1 MTMYLW
7 IDLETTG
14 LDPDND
20 RIIEVGW
27 ALTDHHQLVEDFQS
41 VLITPDKIA
50 WELMQQD
57 LFVQTMHTEND
68 LLKDMESFGTILA
81 EDAEDQILEL
91 LDKHELGK
99 PILAGSS
106 VHFDRS
112 FIRNWM
118 PRLDRRL
125 SHRHMDVSALRMFF
139 DSVGYHSVGEK
150 SRPTVHRAI
159 EDTQDSYELY
169 LRYARLMQE
178 LEPKATDDLD
188 A

>member
-7 IDLETTG
+7 IDIETTG

-20 RIIEVGW
+20 RIIEIGWMLSDHTEKVG
-27 ALTDHHQLVEDFQS
+27 DVQS

-57 LFVQTMHTEND
+57 LFVQEMHTKNG
-68 LLKDMESFGTILA
+68 LIADMETFGSILP
-81 EDAEDQILEL
+81 EDAEDQILED
-91 LDKHELGK
+91 LDRHELGK

-125 SHRHMDVSALRMFF
+125 SHRHMDVSAIRMFF

-150 SRPTVHRAI
+150 VRPTMHRAL
-159 EDTQDSYELY
+159 EDAQDSYNLY
-169 LRYARLMQE
+169 TRYAQLMQE
-178 LEPKATDDLD
+178 LTPMKTDDLD

>member
-1 MTMYLW
+1 
-7 IDLETTG
+7 
-14 LDPDND
+14 
-20 RIIEVGW
+20 
-27 ALTDHHQLVEDFQS
+27 
-41 VLITPDKIA
+41 
-50 WELMQQD
+50 MQQD
-57 LFVQTMHTEND
+57 LFVQTMHTENS
-68 LLKDMESFGTILA
+68 LLKDMEYFGTILI

-125 SHRHMDVSALRMFF
+125 SHRHMDVSAIRMFF

-150 SRPTVHRAI
+150 TRPTMHRAL
-159 EDTQDSYELY
+159 EDTQDSYNLY
-169 LRYARLMQE
+169 VKYAELMQE
-178 LEPKATDDLD
+178 LTPKKVDDLD

>member
-1 MTMYLW
+1 
-7 IDLETTG
+7 
-14 LDPDND
+14 
-20 RIIEVGW
+20 
-27 ALTDHHQLVEDFQS
+27 
-41 VLITPDKIA
+41 
-50 WELMQQD
+50 
-57 LFVQTMHTEND
+57 MHTEND
-68 LLKDMESFGTILA
+68 LIKDMEYFGTILI

-125 SHRHMDVSALRMFF
+125 SHRHMDVSAIRMFF

-150 SRPTVHRAI
+150 TRPTMHRSL
-159 EDTQDSYELY
+159 EDTQDSYNLY
-169 LRYARLMQE
+169 VRYAQLMQE
-178 LEPKATDDLD
+178 LTPKKVDDID